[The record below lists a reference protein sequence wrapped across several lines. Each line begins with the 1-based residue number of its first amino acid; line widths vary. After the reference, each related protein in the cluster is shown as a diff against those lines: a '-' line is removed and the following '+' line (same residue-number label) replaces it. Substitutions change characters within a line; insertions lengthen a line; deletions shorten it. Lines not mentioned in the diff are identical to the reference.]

1 MTNAFYH
8 FLFCLDMPCGFSV
21 VLWRQGGY
29 VDVPWQIVSR
39 AGSLRSAAPSSCFT
53 GGEPEAWHDTA
64 PPVTDTV
71 RAGLLG
77 PNQMSTALL
86 YTACTPLTP

>member
-8 FLFCLDMPCGFSV
+8 FLFCLDMPCGSAWSYGTKV
-21 VLWRQGGY
+21 VMLTN
-29 VDVPWQIVSR
+29 PVSR
-39 AGSLRSAAPSSCFT
+39 AGSLRPAAPSSCFT

-64 PPVTDTV
+64 PPVADTV